1 MEPVAEVTAAGRGD
15 RVGQRGRYGIDGG
28 YAGLAVFGVI
38 EAGWRAP
45 WPGWRARARPGIAVL
60 AAVGGTA
67 VAGSAASYL
76 YSTGPG
82 KRAIWRK
89 VHHRL
94 RRRLARSRHAGTQ
107 HAGPAA
113 AGELLRGTV
122 RGHAPPPV
130 SGSRADPRRAASP
143 QDPGRVRPAR
153 SRSSAAPGPAAGT
166 CATPTRPRRDITARI
181 ERSQVPGGL
190 LSDYRRAA

>member
-45 WPGWRARARPGIAVL
+45 WPGWRARARPGIAAL

-94 RRRLARSRHAGTQ
+94 R
-107 HAGPAA
+107 
-113 AGELLRGTV
+113 
-122 RGHAPPPV
+122 
-130 SGSRADPRRAASP
+130 
-143 QDPGRVRPAR
+143 
-153 SRSSAAPGPAAGT
+153 
-166 CATPTRPRRDITARI
+166 
-181 ERSQVPGGL
+181 
-190 LSDYRRAA
+190 